1 MNCFYQRPL
10 SPAWRTARSRAALV
24 EPSSMS
30 RRPVAMTLHKPV
42 IYGSA
47 IEATQA
53 FAAVGCRSFSH
64 NDNAFTGTAPLRVIR
79 RETPSRR
86 LWRHHL
92 VQ

>member
-1 MNCFYQRPL
+1 MNRFYQRPL

-42 IYGSA
+42 IYGPA
-47 IEATQA
+47 IEAAQA
-53 FAAVGCRSFSH
+53 FAVVGCSPSR
-64 NDNAFTGTAPLRVIR
+64 AMTTPLPALLGAIR
-79 RETPSRR
+79 REALARR